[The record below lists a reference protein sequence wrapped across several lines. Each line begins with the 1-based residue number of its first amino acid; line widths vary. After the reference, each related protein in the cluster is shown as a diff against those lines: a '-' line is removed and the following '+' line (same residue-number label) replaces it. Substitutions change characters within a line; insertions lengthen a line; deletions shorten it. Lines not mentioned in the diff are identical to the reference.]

1 MFSVSPSLK
10 KKKKKKKGFLTEPL
24 PFLKMDNIV
33 IERENI
39 TNFLGVLIDENLSWK
54 QYIHDV
60 RTKI

>member
-10 KKKKKKKGFLTEPL
+10 KKKRKKKGFLTEPL